1 MTDTPET
8 PDTPN
13 LPATPPAKRNH
24 KAWSRRKMVVFLREL
39 AASQSVAQSARAV
52 GMSRQS
58 AYRLRNRLRGT
69 PFDLGWET
77 ALELGFS
84 QLAQAVMD
92 RAVNGEEVPH
102 YHGGELVGTHRKY
115 DNRLAQWIL
124 KNPWE
129 LGRMQVAREFTSPG
143 FEALLER
150 IEAHARELGIHR
162 LDLGVMATNGR
173 AMALYERA
181 GFVREGL
188 RRDAVRLRSGYVDEW
203 TMAKLIGA
211 DAAERPPV
219 AFRAGADG

>member
-1 MTDTPET
+1 MTDTPDTPET
-8 PDTPN
+8 PNT
-13 LPATPPAKRNH
+13 PATTPPKRSHKARNH

-39 AASQSVAQSARAV
+39 AASQSVSQAAKAV

-58 AYRLRNRLRGT
+58 AYVLRNRLRGT

-129 LGRMQVAREFTSPG
+129 LGRMQVAREYTSPA

-150 IEAHARELGIHR
+150 IEW
-162 LDLGVMATNGR
+162 
-173 AMALYERA
+173 A
-181 GFVREGL
+181 GFDWEEGESL
-188 RRDAVRLRSGYVDEW
+188 PVNGGPITDRGEGERLERGFLKTSWYADIMEYRRKSGR
-203 TMAKLIGA
+203 T
-211 DAAERPPV
+211 
-219 AFRAGADG
+219 

>member
-1 MTDTPET
+1 MTDTP
-8 PDTPN
+8 DTS
-13 LPATPPAKRNH
+13 ATPPAKRDHKARNH
-24 KAWSRRKMVVFLREL
+24 KSWSRRKMVVFLREL
-39 AASQSVAQSARAV
+39 AASQSVSQAAKAV

-58 AYRLRNRLRGT
+58 AYVLRNRLRGT

-124 KNPWE
+124 QNPWE
-129 LGRMQVAREFTSPG
+129 LGRMQVAREYTSPG

-150 IEAHARELGIHR
+150 IEW
-162 LDLGVMATNGR
+162 
-173 AMALYERA
+173 A
-181 GFVREGL
+181 GFDWEEGESLPVTGGPITDREEGRKL
-188 RRDAVRLRSGYVDEW
+188 ESGFLKTSWY
-203 TMAKLIGA
+203 A
-211 DAAERPPV
+211 DIVEYRKK
-219 AFRAGADG
+219 RGRK